1 MYKVVWLPLEQYNH
15 CHLRHSIVVRILVK
29 TVVSTQMSQSTQIGV
44 CRGYHFL
51 LDETVSAA
59 VGVSCSP
66 CGASTS
72 RDMEIASCKQ
82 YILCQIRAPFPQCNN
97 VQVIEPVWLL
107 RYALSDVSTW
117 VFRSRALNLCAYALA
132 RAEACDIIW
141 SVPPKRILL
150 MMCWLK
156 T

>member
-1 MYKVVWLPLEQYNH
+1 MYKVVWLPFERYNH
-15 CHLRHSIVVRILVK
+15 CHLRHSIVVRILVRM
-29 TVVSTQMSQSTQIGV
+29 VVSTQMSQSTRIVV
-44 CRGYHFL
+44 CRGFL

-97 VQVIEPVWLL
+97 VQVIEPMRLL
-107 RYALSDVSTW
+107 RYA
-117 VFRSRALNLCAYALA
+117 RSLTSVRGCSVRSSALVCA
-132 RAEACDIIW
+132 RAN
-141 SVPPKRILL
+141 
-150 MMCWLK
+150 M
-156 T
+156 